1 MRDAD
6 ILAFFR
12 VLLEDDEFLAKYGE
26 KIAALKR
33 KPSTPKILDSPLSPM
48 PADRGTIPIRSPP
61 GPAPCEAMDTAP
73 PQLYS
78 DDQSGDAS
86 SSEEEFQLV
95 EGRKRKAGKAKATMA
110 KKPVA
115 PAPSPSPVPQLT
127 RASPSPR
134 PGSPPTAPTAQAK
147 KQRPPP
153 PIYIQDKGKWTDVS
167 KMCMDRKIHY
177 TNARSCQQ
185 GIKVQVPT
193 ATDYRDLT
201 RSLRERNVPFHT
213 YALPE
218 DTPTR
223 VVIKRVPKE
232 IATSDVKA
240 DLISQ
245 DIPVQAVHRLHRA
258 RGHIE
263 YDMVLVVCD
272 PSPGHHPIFKIR
284 SVCSLTGISIEKP
297 YKPHLVGQCHN
308 CQLYGHAAR
317 NCFATPRCVKC
328 LGQHGT
334 VDCPRPKDR
343 NLCEEPPSCVLCGQA
358 GHPANYRGCPKA
370 ILLENYAIFRT
381 QAARN
386 LAHELHVAEV
396 TGQLT
401 MEKRTELFL
410 KNSAIAKEFDKLPC
424 HG

>member
-1 MRDAD
+1 MMDAD
-6 ILAFFR
+6 LLAFFR
-12 VLLEDDEFLAKYGE
+12 VLLEDDEFLAKYGK
-26 KIAALKR
+26 KIAAFKR
-33 KPSTPKILDSPLSPM
+33 KPSTPPFLDSPLSPM
-48 PADRGTIPIRSPP
+48 PADRGTF
-61 GPAPCEAMDTAP
+61 T
-73 PQLYS
+73 
-78 DDQSGDAS
+78 
-86 SSEEEFQLV
+86 
-95 EGRKRKAGKAKATMA
+95 K
-110 KKPVA
+110 
-115 PAPSPSPVPQLT
+115 
-127 RASPSPR
+127 
-134 PGSPPTAPTAQAK
+134 
-147 KQRPPP
+147 
-153 PIYIQDKGKWTDVS
+153 
-167 KMCMDRKIHY
+167 
-177 TNARSCQQ
+177 Q

-223 VVIKRVPKE
+223 VVIKRVQKE
-232 IATSDVKA
+232 IATSDIKA

-272 PSPGHHPIFKIR
+272 PSPGHHPIFQIR
-284 SVCSLTGISIEKP
+284 SVCSLTGIFIEKP

-343 NLCEEPPSCVLCGQA
+343 NLEDAVTCQQGIKVQVSMATDYRDLTRSLRERNVPFHTYTLPEDTPTRVVIKSVPKEIATSDIKADLVSQDIPVQAVHRLQRARGSIEYDMVLVVCEPTPGHHSIFKVKSVCSLTGIAIEKPYQLYGHAQKNCFATPSHPPDNNVCILHKILHRILGA
-358 GHPANYRGCPKA
+358 GG
-370 ILLENYAIFRT
+370 T
-381 QAARN
+381 
-386 LAHELHVAEV
+386 
-396 TGQLT
+396 
-401 MEKRTELFL
+401 
-410 KNSAIAKEFDKLPC
+410 
-424 HG
+424 